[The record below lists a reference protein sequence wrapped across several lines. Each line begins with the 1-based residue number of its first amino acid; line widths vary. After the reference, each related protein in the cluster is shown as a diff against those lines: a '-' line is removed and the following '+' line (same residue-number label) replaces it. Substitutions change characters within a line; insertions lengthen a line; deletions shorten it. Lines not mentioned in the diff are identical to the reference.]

1 MAKVIDTHLHS
12 WDVQKVHY
20 SWLDGDTSI
29 LAQNYYP
36 SGIEDQLQVAN
47 VSAAIMVQAANNL
60 EDTAFMFDCA
70 EQYPWIIG
78 VVGWVDLLNTE
89 TAKQQLEAHLQN
101 KYFKGIRHLIHDEPD
116 YNWLLQPDVIES
128 LRILASYGLP
138 FDVVGVKIEHIRAAI
153 EVAKQIPNLKLIF
166 DHLNHPPIATS
177 EQFGAWGDAIAEAA
191 CMPNFYAKISGLG
204 TCCEDF
210 NNWSASTIES
220 YIAFVVQHFGTDK
233 LMIGG
238 DWPVSLLAGDYVGTH
253 SKYQTVIESLV
264 SEADREKIYSGNAIK
279 FYNLI
284 SF

>member
-204 TCCEDF
+204 TCCADF

-253 SKYQTVIESLV
+253 IKYQTVIESLV

-279 FYNLI
+279 FYNLD
-284 SF
+284 